1 MKLFVLLFLPDVR
14 RRIAKENPAAERA
27 DGVGRAEA
35 VDLVPAAVAVGRVRR
50 RAAKVER
57 RQFQRRDEQQ
67 VPVRL
72 ELAAPP
78 ARVTAGPAHVDR
90 PLHVRIKSVDEIK
103 QPRNGLR
110 DDDRVADDE
119 ELGFA
124 QAQALN
130 STILAN
136 ARRVLTMR
144 AEKGLNRMK
153 KLLVANRSE
162 IAIRVFRAA
171 TELGLGTVAVYTY
184 EDRFGLHRFK
194 ADESYLIGPE
204 DGGEPVKGYL
214 NIPAIIEVAK
224 SCGVDA
230 IHPGYGFLSERADL
244 ARACRENGIT
254 FVGPT
259 AEMLER
265 FGDKTA
271 AKAIADA
278 ANVPTVPGTEDEMKD
293 PKKVQKAADAIGY
306 PVIVKASYGG
316 GGRGMRV
323 VEKPAD
329 LLPKLEEAQREAAAA
344 FGRPEV
350 FVERYIKRAKHIEV
364 QILGDGHGNLVHL
377 WERDCSVQRRHQKV
391 VEVAPSFDLPLQL
404 RVDICEAAKRLM
416 KSANYLNAGTVEF
429 LVDLDRK
436 EFFFIEVNP
445 RVQVEHTVTEEV
457 TGVDIVKS
465 QILIAQG
472 HNLHEAPV
480 NIPQQADIK
489 TTGTAIQCRI
499 TSEDPSNKFIP
510 DYGRLTAYRSPGG
523 FGIRLDGGS
532 AFTGTVITP
541 YFDSLLVKLT
551 CWGESPAAS
560 IERVVRALSEFRI
573 RGVKTNI
580 PFLEN
585 LITHK
590 EFASGDATTTFI
602 DTHPELFEFTPK
614 RDRATK
620 ILTYLA
626 DVSLNRR
633 SDVKGKIDEKRKL
646 PRPVVPKFDKTA
658 APPPGTRTRLL
669 EEGPDQFCE
678 WVLKQKPL
686 LLTDTTMRDA
696 HQSLLAT
703 RVRTFDMLRIAD
715 FMAHKVSNLFSLECW
730 GGATFDTAMRFL
742 QEDPWDRL
750 ARLRERVP
758 NILFQ
763 MLFRGSNAVG
773 YTNYP
778 DNVVREFVKLAAAR
792 GMDVFRIFDSLN
804 VPENMAVA
812 MEAVRSDTSALC
824 EGTLCY
830 TGDILNPARTKYQL
844 DYYVKLA
851 KQLVK
856 QGAHLLCIKD
866 MAGLCKPYAA
876 HKLVKTLKDEVGVPI
891 HFHTH
896 DTSGIN
902 AGSIL
907 RAADAGVDIADAA
920 LSAFSGMTSQP
931 NLNSIVAALQH
942 TARDTKLDLNALNDA
957 SDYWEQ
963 VRRQYYPFEEDIKNP
978 TAEVYLHEMPGGQY
992 TNLKQQAASLG
1003 LADRWKDIAKMYA
1016 EVNGLF
1022 GDIVKVTPSSKVVG
1036 DMALFMVT
1044 NQLTPLDVLNP
1055 ARKLS
1060 FPKSV
1065 VEMMQ
1070 GAIGVPEGGWPKVLQ
1085 KIILDSAGVKPI
1097 KGRLSATLPAVDLK
1111 KAQKD
1116 VTKALKTAATDTDVM
1131 SHLMYPQV
1139 FADLHRH
1146 TEQFGDTSVLPTPA
1160 FFYGLQR
1167 GEETAVEIEPGKTLL
1182 IRFLTAGEPQDDG
1195 TRTMFFE
1202 LNGQPREVRVADRS
1216 LSSTVVVR
1224 AKADP
1229 DNAKHVAAPMPGKI
1243 SAVTVKAGDA
1253 VKEGDKLVSIE
1264 AMKMETAVY
1273 APRAATVAKVEV
1285 NVGGTVASGDLLVTL
1300 D

>member
-1 MKLFVLLFLPDVR
+1 
-14 RRIAKENPAAERA
+14 
-27 DGVGRAEA
+27 
-35 VDLVPAAVAVGRVRR
+35 
-50 RAAKVER
+50 
-57 RQFQRRDEQQ
+57 
-67 VPVRL
+67 
-72 ELAAPP
+72 
-78 ARVTAGPAHVDR
+78 
-90 PLHVRIKSVDEIK
+90 
-103 QPRNGLR
+103 
-110 DDDRVADDE
+110 
-119 ELGFA
+119 
-124 QAQALN
+124 
-130 STILAN
+130 
-136 ARRVLTMR
+136 
-144 AEKGLNRMK
+144 MK

-171 TELGLGTVAVYTY
+171 TELGLQTVAVYTY
-184 EDRFGLHRFK
+184 EDRFALHRFK
-194 ADESYLIGPE
+194 ADESYQIGPE
-204 DGGEPVKGYL
+204 EGGEPVKGYL
-214 NIPAIIEVAK
+214 NIPALIEVAK

-271 AKAIADA
+271 AKAIADKA
-278 ANVPTVPGTEDEMKD
+278 GVITVPGTEDGMKD
-293 PKKVQKAADAIGY
+293 PKKIQKAADAIGY

-316 GGRGMRV
+316 GGRGMHV
-323 VEKPAD
+323 VETAAD
-329 LLPKLEEAQREAAAA
+329 LLPKLEEAQREATAA

-364 QILGDGHGNLVHL
+364 QILGDSHGNLVHL

-391 VEVAPSFDLPLQL
+391 VEVAPSFSLPYQL
-404 RVDICEAAKRLM
+404 RVDICEAAKRLT
-416 KSANYLNAGTVEF
+416 KSIDYLNAGTVEF
-429 LVDLDRK
+429 LVDLDRGD
-436 EFFFIEVNP
+436 FFFIEVNP

-457 TGVDIVKS
+457 TGIDIVKS

-472 HNLHEAPV
+472 ENLHGPKV
-480 NIPQQADIK
+480 NIPQQEEIK

-523 FGIRLDGGS
+523 FGIRLDGGG
-532 AFTGTVITP
+532 AFSGSVITP

-551 CWGESPAAS
+551 CWGNSPAAA
-560 IERVVRALSEFRI
+560 IERTTRALSEFRI

-585 LITHK
+585 LVTHK
-590 EFASGDATTTFI
+590 LFVSGDATTTFI
-602 DTHPELFEFTPK
+602 DTKPELFKFTPK
-614 RDRATK
+614 KDRATK
-620 ILTYLA
+620 ILTYLG
-626 DVSLNRR
+626 DVILNGRP
-633 SDVKGKIDEKRKL
+633 DVKGKTDPKKKL
-646 PRPVVPKFDKTA
+646 PLPAVPKFDNSATLT
-658 APPPGTRTRLL
+658 PGTRTRLL
-669 EEGPDQFCE
+669 EVGPEKFCE

-686 LLTDTTMRDA
+686 LLTDTTMRNA

-703 RVRTFDMLRIAD
+703 RVRTFDMLRIAEYI
-715 FMAHKVSNLFSLECW
+715 AHKTPNLFSLECW

-742 QEDPWDRL
+742 QEDPFDRL
-750 ARLRERVP
+750 TQLRARIP

-778 DNVVREFVKLAAAR
+778 DNVVREFVKLASQR

-812 MEAVRSDTSALC
+812 MEAVRTETQSLC

-830 TGDILNPARTKYQL
+830 TGDILDPKRTKYQL
-844 DYYVKLA
+844 SYYVDLA

-876 HKLVKTLKDEVGVPI
+876 HALVKALKNEVGVPI

-920 LSAFSGMTSQP
+920 LSALSGLTSQP
-931 NLNSIVAALQH
+931 NLNSIVAALKH
-942 TARDTKLDLNALNDA
+942 TPRDTKLDLAALDEA

-963 VRRQYYPFEEDIKNP
+963 VRRQYYPFEEDIKHP

-1003 LADRWKDIAKMYA
+1003 LADRWSDIAHMYA
-1016 EVNGLF
+1016 EVNQLF

-1044 NQLTPLDVLNP
+1044 NQLTPMDVLDP
-1055 ARKLS
+1055 TKKLS

-1070 GAIGVPEGGWPKVLQ
+1070 GAIGVPAGGWPKVLQ

-1097 KGRLSATLPAVDLK
+1097 KGRLSAALPKVDFKKTTKELAGTLK
-1111 KAQKD
+1111 RD
-1116 VTKALKTAATDTDVM
+1116 VTEDDVM
-1131 SHLMYPQV
+1131 AHLMYPQV
-1139 FADLHRH
+1139 FADLQAHVAK
-1146 TEQFGDTSVLPTPA
+1146 FSDTSVIPTPA
-1160 FFYGLQR
+1160 FFYGLQS
-1167 GEETAVEIEPGKTLL
+1167 GEETAIEIEPGKTLIL
-1182 IRFLTAGEPQDDG
+1182 RFLTAGEPQDDG

-1202 LNGQPREVRVADRS
+1202 LNGQPREVRVIDRS
-1216 LSSTVVVR
+1216 LRSTIAVR
-1224 AKADP
+1224 AKADA

-1243 SAVTVKAGDA
+1243 SSVAVAAGVK

-1273 APRAATVAKVEV
+1273 APRD
-1285 NVGGTVASGDLLVTL
+1285 GTVARFEVKIGDTVSSGDLLVVL